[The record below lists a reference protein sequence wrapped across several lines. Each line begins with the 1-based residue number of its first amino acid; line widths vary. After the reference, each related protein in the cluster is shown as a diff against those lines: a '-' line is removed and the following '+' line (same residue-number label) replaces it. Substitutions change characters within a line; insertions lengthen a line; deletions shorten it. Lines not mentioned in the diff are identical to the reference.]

1 MYGRAFTW
9 RHECGQLHGTYWWT
23 TNRFFYNQNAHTSPE
38 VMKPKKKKLY
48 CQVFGVSEDS
58 TFSFCSSC
66 CEYFAAMPWVLHIDN
81 SNKTLREKVAN
92 ICSHLPG
99 VPDWIFPD
107 ENEQLELDDFNSD
120 GSLFGQISVPVW
132 SCWPQ
137 SFSSFSK
144 KPAATY
150 AVCHTCFFEEFGST
164 NHSGK
169 FYRLLMRIELKTLLA
184 SKIHWTTLW
193 LKWRKWGLLPVSSM
207 CQCLRQQSKDL
218 IN

>member
-1 MYGRAFTW
+1 MYALPDGMNVVN
-9 RHECGQLHGTYWWT
+9 HMSHIDQS
-23 TNRFFYNQNAHTSPE
+23 TNHFFYKQHANTSPE

-66 CEYFAAMPWVLHIDN
+66 CEYFAAMPWVSHIDN

-120 GSLFGQISVPVW
+120 GSLFGQISVPVMELLT
-132 SCWPQ
+132 
-137 SFSSFSK
+137 SK
-144 KPAATY
+144 L
-150 AVCHTCFFEEFGST
+150 HFLLEETCCYLCCLS
-164 NHSGK
+164 
-169 FYRLLMRIELKTLLA
+169 YLLF
-184 SKIHWTTLW
+184 
-193 LKWRKWGLLPVSSM
+193 
-207 CQCLRQQSKDL
+207 
-218 IN
+218 